1 MIWSTPTGNPI
12 LHRKDAEQA
21 FAPDKDMDAC
31 GCDGQHGRCGSGCA
45 ILERANR
52 GVRMGSIRRPAVAG
66 FSYPGDAAT
75 FRAEIAELLA
85 GADPPSEAVPP
96 KAILVPHAGHV
107 YSGAVATP
115 AYDTTGPAT
124 GKAHG

>member
-31 GCDGQHGRCGSGCA
+31 GCDGQHSRCGSGCA

-52 GVRMGSIRRPAVAG
+52 GVRMGSIRRTAVAG
-66 FSYPGDAAT
+66 FFYPGDAAT
-75 FRAEIAELLA
+75 LRAEIAALRA
-85 GADPPSEAVPP
+85 GAATPSEDAPP
-96 KAILVPHAGHV
+96 KAITGHPETEGGCV
-107 YSGAVATP
+107 R
-115 AYDTTGPAT
+115 
-124 GKAHG
+124 